1 MNQPRSAVRRPG
13 KAKAKSH
20 AAHTGPSHTHPEVVK
35 ALIDRARSHPL
46 GTEFLSQG
54 ALDSVAAAFQAH
66 AFTVEAARERL
77 MGEGAAE

>member
-1 MNQPRSAVRRPG
+1 MNQPPSAARRSG

-20 AAHTGPSHTHPEVVK
+20 VAHPGSAHTHPEVVD
-35 ALIDRARSHPL
+35 ALIDRAKKHPL

-54 ALDSVAAAFQAH
+54 SLDSVAAAFQAH

-77 MGEGAAE
+77 MGEGATE

>member
-1 MNQPRSAVRRPG
+1 MNQPQSAVRRSG

-20 AAHTGPSHTHPEVVK
+20 AVHAGSAHTHPEVVD
-35 ALIDRARSHPL
+35 ALIDRAKSHPL

-54 ALDSVAAAFQAH
+54 ALDSVSAAFQAH

-77 MGEGAAE
+77 QGEGIAE